1 MSSFTTKAKHKE
13 TGEIHEI
20 FCHDDYFGKHVY
32 GYQVPDGGY
41 ITEKQF
47 RERYEEL

>member
-1 MSSFTTKAKHKE
+1 MSSFITKAKHKE

-20 FCHDDYFGKHVY
+20 FCLDGYFGGRNY

-41 ITEKQF
+41 IREEQF